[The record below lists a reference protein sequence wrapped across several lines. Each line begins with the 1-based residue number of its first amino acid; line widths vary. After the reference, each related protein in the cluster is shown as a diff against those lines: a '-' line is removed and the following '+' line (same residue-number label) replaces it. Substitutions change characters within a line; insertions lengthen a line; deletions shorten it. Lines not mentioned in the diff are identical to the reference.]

1 MNNLVIRIVAIASL
15 TALLALVLYLPS
27 AHPPSRFMAQIR
39 AEYAVAADVWGAEHA
54 LHIMARML
62 DMQTAQAQVSAVPA
76 AMAAASAASAA
87 SSVSPVDA
95 AMAAQIGQMG
105 KRLFSNSY
113 FKSIDAL
120 LALAL
125 YRFSVWIECLPVLLV
140 FGLLALADG
149 LLVRVVRSKVFVQHN
164 PEMFAL
170 HASLAIVVSCLSV
183 VACVLPVFVH
193 PYWLAAAPFL
203 MGVCANRAVANYH
216 RRS

>member
-39 AEYAVAADVWGAEHA
+39 TEYAVAAQVWGPEHA
-54 LHIMARML
+54 LRIMARML
-62 DMQTAQAQVSAVPA
+62 DMQTSQVQVSAMPA
-76 AMAAASAASAA
+76 AIAVAPGASA
-87 SSVSPVDA
+87 VSPVDA

-105 KRLFSNSY
+105 KRLFSNPY

-125 YRFSVWIECLPVLLV
+125 YRFSVWIESLPVLLV
-140 FGLLALADG
+140 FGLLALVDG

-183 VACVLPVFVH
+183 VAFVLPVFVH
-193 PYWLAAAPFL
+193 PYWLAAAPFV